1 MEVIEDSWEW
11 MAGGKGWRRY
21 LEQYPA
27 KIAFTHRHH
36 PVTVLLRQDPA
47 WVYIYSDPVS
57 FVFVK
62 ESMAQ
67 NQLLNKFN
75 ARKLL
80 PPGSSPAYSP

>member
-11 MAGGKGWRRY
+11 MAGGMSWRRY
-21 LEQYPA
+21 LEQCPVE
-27 KIAFTHRHH
+27 IAVTHRHY
-36 PVTVLLRQDPA
+36 PVTVLLRQNLA
-47 WVYIYSDPVS
+47 WVYIYSDPVF

-80 PPGSSPAYSP
+80 PPGSPPAYSP